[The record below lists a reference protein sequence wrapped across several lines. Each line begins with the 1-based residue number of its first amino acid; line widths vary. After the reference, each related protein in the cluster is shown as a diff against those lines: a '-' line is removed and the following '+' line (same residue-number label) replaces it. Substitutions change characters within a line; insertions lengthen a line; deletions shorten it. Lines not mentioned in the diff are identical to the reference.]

1 MSRLP
6 AGPTSVFDRLL
17 VLQDLSDYGL
27 QWFRDIVAWLINWL
41 RIATIQAFDDF
52 SAVSGSLH
60 QGGGNP
66 SLLGT
71 PVPSTAY
78 NPGVIFQDPGGS
90 NQIFGR
96 IYDATTLGGSSP
108 EMLVFGIVLLVVCV
122 QGHTVAKVF
131 NYGNT
136 KLARRTRKSA
146 WVGFFAI
153 VTWYWL
159 GVLVLYLAQGFTTVL
174 IPDLTVNGGS
184 YNTILDYMAEY
195 VNVVINSNDIQQ
207 PGTGSVGGATG
218 VNVLRNPVF
227 LLPLYAVGALA
238 AFAVRTIFMLRW
250 LVLYVYLYAM
260 PIGIALLFGN
270 VPYVST
276 VAKRFVKHFFT
287 WVLLPLPAGALL
299 MVYDVLFNDLQLL
312 GQVSGSPSTVQFLVG
327 ITFPVLLLW
336 VTWKTFA
343 YAEPIQ
349 QRVEA
354 GAVEVASHVSAEV
367 TGTGAT
373 QRVIERNVE
382 TESYRRT
389 NDDASG
395 D

>member
-1 MSRLP
+1 MSWVPTARSE
-6 AGPTSVFDRLL
+6 TSV
-17 VLQDLSDYGL
+17 VLQTGGDLSDYGL
-27 QWFRDIVAWLINWL
+27 QWFRDIVTWLINWL
-41 RIATIQAFDDF
+41 RIATIQAFNDF
-52 SAVSGSLH
+52 SAVSGGLH

-71 PVPSTAY
+71 PVPSTTY

-108 EMLVFGIVLLVVCV
+108 EMLVFSIVVLVICV
-122 QGHTVAKVF
+122 QGHAMAKVF

-136 KLARRTRKSA
+136 KLARRTKKSA

-159 GVLVLYLAQGFTTVL
+159 GVLVLYLAQGFTTAL
-174 IPDLTVNGGS
+174 IPDLTVSGGS

-195 VNVVINSNDIQQ
+195 VNVVISANDIEQ
-207 PGTGSVGGATG
+207 PGTSSVGGATG
-218 VNVLRNPVF
+218 VDILRNPAF
-227 LLPLYAVGALA
+227 LLPLYAVGALS

-250 LVLYVYLYAM
+250 LVLYVYLYSM

-270 VPYVST
+270 VPYVSDI
-276 VAKRFVKHFFT
+276 AKRFVKHFFT
-287 WVLLPLPAGALL
+287 WLLLPLPAGALL

-312 GQVSGSPSTVQFLVG
+312 GQVSGSPSSVQFLVG

-336 VTWKTFA
+336 VTWKTFT
-343 YAEPIQ
+343 YAEPIR

-354 GAVEVASHVSAEV
+354 GAVEVASRVSAEV
-367 TGTGAT
+367 TGTGAA

-389 NDDASG
+389 NERG